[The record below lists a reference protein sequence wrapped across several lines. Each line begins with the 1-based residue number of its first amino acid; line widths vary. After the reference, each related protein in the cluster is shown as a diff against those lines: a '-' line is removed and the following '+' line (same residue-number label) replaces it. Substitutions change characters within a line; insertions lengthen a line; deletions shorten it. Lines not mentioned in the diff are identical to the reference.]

1 MSEKAT
7 LNVNGGSYDLPL
19 LKSSEGE
26 LCIEISKLRGQS
38 NGITTIDRGF
48 KNTAS
53 CESKI
58 TYLDGEKGVLR
69 YRGYSIEEL
78 ASKASFLE
86 VAYLLIFGELPNKD
100 ELEKFHNDIVEQ
112 SIVADDIKIIIEA
125 CPGAAHPMGV
135 LSSLTSE

>member
-58 TYLDGEKGVLR
+58 TYLDGEKGILR

-86 VAYLLIFGELPNKD
+86 VAYLLIFGELPDKD
-100 ELEKFHNDIVEQ
+100 ELEKFHNDIV
-112 SIVADDIKIIIEA
+112 
-125 CPGAAHPMGV
+125 
-135 LSSLTSE
+135 

>member
-26 LCIEISKLRGQS
+26 LCIEIGKLRGQT

-58 TYLDGEKGVLR
+58 TYLDGEKGILR
-69 YRGYSIEEL
+69 YRGYSIEAL
-78 ASKASFLE
+78 
-86 VAYLLIFGELPNKD
+86 
-100 ELEKFHNDIVEQ
+100 
-112 SIVADDIKIIIEA
+112 
-125 CPGAAHPMGV
+125 
-135 LSSLTSE
+135 